1 MTLAFLGRFPVLN
14 LGFREISFCGYEG
27 RPTECAVMARQ
38 PSPSL
43 VACRPPRYS
52 AHALPPS
59 AGSYLANSP
68 ANRGGL
74 PLLIFL
80 DSTSRFE
87 QADLA
92 LRFPISEAVIR
103 SFCVVLVFGKQESRL
118 RHVLGLLIIRT
129 KSGYNGNTHL
139 LVVFSL
145 PSAPLTSQLR
155 GIERRPRAPRS
166 IFTRLPSV
174 PLVSAQCPILLPLL
188 SPYRRYG
195 S

>member
-1 MTLAFLGRFPVLN
+1 MTLAFLGRFPVHN

-38 PSPSL
+38 PSPSF

-68 ANRGGL
+68 ANRGDL

-87 QADLA
+87 QTGLA
-92 LRFPISEAVIR
+92 LRIPFYEAA
-103 SFCVVLVFGKQESRL
+103 LKG
-118 RHVLGLLIIRT
+118 
-129 KSGYNGNTHL
+129 
-139 LVVFSL
+139 
-145 PSAPLTSQLR
+145 
-155 GIERRPRAPRS
+155 
-166 IFTRLPSV
+166 
-174 PLVSAQCPILLPLL
+174 
-188 SPYRRYG
+188 
-195 S
+195 

>member
-1 MTLAFLGRFPVLN
+1 MRLWHGNLPPVVLWPAARLDIPLMLN
-14 LGFREISFCGYEG
+14 L
-27 RPTECAVMARQ
+27 P
-38 PSPSL
+38 PSL
-43 VACRPPRYS
+43 VAV
-52 AHALPPS
+52 APS

-74 PLLIFL
+74 LLLIFL

-139 LVVFSL
+139 LVVFPL

-174 PLVSAQCPILLPLL
+174 PLVSAQCPYPSFFSLSLLIVVTAHEDET
-188 SPYRRYG
+188 
-195 S
+195 